1 MIDPQALLA
10 HPALEVPYAYGPRD
24 VMLHALGCGMGTD
37 PMDPVQLRY
46 VYDAPRQPLLALPTL
61 PIVLGWV
68 DLVRDPRSRDPRLG
82 IDPDQI
88 VVGQAVLTLLRMP
101 GTEGRGTARTFYHAV
116 VDKGAGRGALVCVR
130 REVRAADA
138 VLLATVDTW
147 LFARGD
153 GGFGG
158 PRDGAPA
165 RHPTPERPPDMT
177 VVQPTPAN
185 LALTYRLSLG
195 DHNAV
200 HADPAHAQRTGF
212 ARPILHGL
220 ATFSMALHGAVRA
233 ATGDLIAH
241 APCLR
246 QAGATLTRPVFPGD
260 TLHTD
265 VWREEGAIVFRTR
278 APERAVEVV
287 GAGRIE
293 LAATP
298 SALHDAGPH

>member
-1 MIDPQALLA
+1 MDPRALLA
-10 HPALEVPYAYGPRD
+10 HPGLEVPYAYGPRD

-37 PMDPVQLRY
+37 PMDQAQLRY
-46 VYDAPRQPLLALPTL
+46 VYDSPLRPLLALPTL

-88 VVGQAVLTLLRMP
+88 VVGQAVLTLQRMP
-101 GTEGRGTARTFYHAV
+101 GIEGRGTARTFYHAV

-130 REVRAADA
+130 REVRDA
-138 VLLATVDTW
+138 EATLLATMDTW

-158 PRDGAPA
+158 PRDGAPP
-165 RHPTPERPPDMT
+165 RPPTPERPPDVI

-220 ATFSMALHGAVRA
+220 ATFSMALHGAVAA
-233 ATGDLIAH
+233 ATGDLVAH
-241 APCLR
+241 APRLR
-246 QAGATLTRPVFPGD
+246 RASATLTRPVFPGD

-265 VWREEGAIVFRTR
+265 VWREADAIVFRTR
-278 APERAVEVV
+278 VPERAVEAVS
-287 GAGRIE
+287 AGRVE
-293 LAATP
+293 LAPTP
-298 SALHDAGPH
+298 